1 MSRFRSRRRFL
12 QLLGGAS
19 LGAAGCLGRDGGS
32 PSTTTATETTTT
44 RAEPTTTYG
53 PTSGPDERVTATP
66 PGDPALSPS
75 GTWPQYQFDA
85 GNTGYNP
92 DVSVPS
98 VAEEYWRLNAGGSP
112 VLDGERL
119 YNLHGRGRDKSAL
132 VRRDPSTMAE
142 RSATTLVRYGINSPP
157 VVAGDRVVVTT
168 FIEAFCLA
176 ADRDEVLW
184 RGPEMDGIHG
194 PPAVGDGV
202 AVVSGG
208 GFDGVPTHLRA
219 FELGDGTER
228 WHYDLGSDAKGAPAV
243 ADGAVFVVTDDA
255 VHAVDLATGER
266 RFRVESRAS
275 EWTTPVAT
283 TEAAYLTTR
292 DDELLALAPTDG
304 TELWRSPGTGTPV
317 VADDV
322 LHVAVDGETA
332 TLSLDDGKE
341 VAARFHGGPHARAR
355 ETILVSDEHGQLFAY
370 DSVEE
375 RRLWIHHTPE
385 VQVAD
390 VISQGVGTAVPL
402 DGAVYVVAADGFH
415 GLGPARD

>member
-1 MSRFRSRRRFL
+1 MPRLRSRRRFL
-12 QLLGGAS
+12 QLLGSAS
-19 LGAAGCLGRDGGS
+19 FGVAGCLGRDGGS
-32 PSTTTATETTTT
+32 SGPTTTEATTTTA
-44 RAEPTTTYG
+44 EPSTTYG

-75 GTWPQYQFDA
+75 GAWPQYRFDA

-92 DVSVPS
+92 DVSIPTD
-98 VAEEYWRLNAGGSP
+98 AEEYWRLNAGGSP
-112 VLDGERL
+112 VLDGDRL
-119 YNLHGRGRDKSAL
+119 YNLHGRGRDERAF
-132 VRRDPSTMAE
+132 VRRDPSTMGE
-142 RSATTLVRYGINSPP
+142 RAVTPLVGYGVNSPP

-168 FIEAFCLA
+168 FIEVFCLA

-208 GFDGVPTHLRA
+208 GFDGVPTQLRA
-219 FELGDGTER
+219 FELADGSER
-228 WHYDLGSDAKGAPAV
+228 WRYDLESDAKGAPAV
-243 ADGAVFVVTDDA
+243 ADGAVFVVTSDA

-266 RFRVESRAS
+266 RFRVEARTS

-283 TEAAYLTTR
+283 PEAAYLPTR
-292 DDELLALAPTDG
+292 DGELLSLAPSDG
-304 TELWRSPGTGTPV
+304 TERWRSPGSGAPV
-317 VADDV
+317 VTDDV

-332 TLSLDDGKE
+332 TLSRDDGKE
-341 VAARFHGGPHARAR
+341 VATRFFGAPHARAR
-355 ETILVSDEHGQLFAY
+355 EALLVSDEQGRLAAY
-370 DSVEE
+370 NTDEE
-375 RRLWIHHTPE
+375 RQLWTHQTPE

-390 VISQGVGTAVPL
+390 VISQGVAAAVPV

-415 GLGPARD
+415 GLGAAQD

>member
-1 MSRFRSRRRFL
+1 MSRLRSRRRYL
-12 QLLGGAS
+12 QLLGSAS
-19 LGAAGCLGRDGGS
+19 LGVAGCLGRDGGS
-32 PSTTTATETTTT
+32 PSPTTEATTTD
-44 RAEPTTTYG
+44 EPTTTYG

-66 PGDPALSPS
+66 PGDPSLSPS
-75 GTWPQYQFDA
+75 GTWPQYRFDA

-92 DVSVPS
+92 DVSVPAD
-98 VAEEYWRLNAGGSP
+98 AEEYWRLNAGGTP
-112 VLDGERL
+112 VLDGDRL
-119 YNLHGRGRDKSAL
+119 YNLHGRGRDRRAL
-132 VRRDPSTMAE
+132 VRRDPATVAE
-142 RSATTLVRYGINSPP
+142 RAATPLVGYGVNSPP
-157 VVAGDRVVVTT
+157 AVAGDRVVVTT

-208 GFDGVPTHLRA
+208 GFDGVPTQLRA
-219 FELGDGTER
+219 FELADGSER
-228 WHYDLGSDAKGAPAV
+228 WRYDLESDAKGAPAV
-243 ADGAVFVVTDDA
+243 ADGAVFVVTGDA

-266 RFRVESRAS
+266 RFRGEARTS

-283 TEAAYLTTR
+283 PEAAYLSTR
-292 DDELLALAPTDG
+292 GDELLALAPTDG
-304 TELWRSPGTGTPV
+304 TELWRSPGSGAPV

-322 LHVAVDGETA
+322 LHVTVDGETA
-332 TLSLDDGKE
+332 TLSRDDGRE
-341 VAARFHGGPHARAR
+341 AAARFAGAPHARAR
-355 ETILVSDEHGQLFAY
+355 EAVLVSDEQGRLAAY
-370 DSVEE
+370 DTGEE
-375 RRLWIHHTPE
+375 RQLWAHQTPE

-390 VISQGVGTAVPL
+390 VISRGVAAAVPV